1 VNLRRTLI
9 ALSLLVPLG
18 LLAGQLDPRLRQL
31 RQGWAGGGAAF
42 SQKLAEDAARPRSLS
57 MVRRTDDRYVV
68 PTTISLVSTETLDR
82 LRIPYT
88 VVTPTVVTADV
99 PLSALEALEQ
109 SMTIRQVQLAH
120 LKRLH
125 NDINAPKMKTSVPW
139 GAGYTGTNVLVGVID
154 TGIDVNH
161 PAFRAGGLVGG
172 ASRIKYLY
180 SNGHGTHVAGS
191 VAGYDAAYEARA
203 GSAKGANILFV
214 KTTFSSTD
222 ILNGL
227 VWLNEQAKAL
237 GKPIV
242 VNLSLGSES
251 GPHDGTDPEAKAI
264 DDLVAASNGSLI
276 VVRSAGNNANDGHHG
291 SATATVSGVSMPV
304 TVPAYTVAASTY
316 DTIVFDLYADAAAEV
331 SIRITNP
338 GGGSTG
344 WIAPSAS
351 PVTGTLPDGTGY
363 YLENHSAAETTN
375 PAVKSMYLE
384 IGEYANGDGKEV
396 RPGTWTLEFR
406 TASGTTRVDGW
417 MWYQGG
423 ADQIDAVFATPD
435 KDTTLGNEAC
445 GNNIIAVA
453 AYVSRYSWQAS
464 NGSTYHYVGYTQDTI
479 APFSSVGPTRD
490 GRQKPDVT
498 AGGSNVLSARSA
510 ATSPSASQLPFT
522 GSQTYAYMQGTSMSS
537 PTLAGAVALLK
548 EIHPA
553 WTYADML
560 NYFRTNSQG
569 TSAFTTFGT
578 WNKNWGWG
586 VVDLTSSLASPPTGP
601 SITTHPAS
609 QAVNV
614 GQTAT
619 FSVAATASAGTL
631 SYQWKKNGSDVG
643 ANSSSYTT
651 PAAVLG
657 DNGAQF
663 TVVVTDANG
672 STPSNAAT
680 LTVTAVTPVV
690 VTVSPK
696 PVTLLVG
703 GSQIFTA
710 AVTGTGNTA
719 VTWSGTGA
727 GFLSSL
733 SANSTTFTAST
744 AGSYVVTATSAADSS
759 KSDSASVTVKTRDLN
774 GDGSTDVLD
783 LASFARAH
791 GSTSASSNWNAACD
805 LNGDGSVDDTDIA
818 LFLAGF

>member
-1 VNLRRTLI
+1 MNLRRTLI

-172 ASRIKYLY
+172 ASRIKYLWDQTVAHVPFSVGSFTSTKGRRWTDADISAGTCTEID

-191 VAGYDAAYEARA
+191 VAGYDAAYETRA

-304 TVPAYTVAASTY
+304 TVPAYTVSASTY

-351 PVTGTLPDGTGY
+351 PVTGALPDGTGY

-464 NGSTYHYVGYTQDTI
+464 NGSTYHYVGYTQDAI

-498 AGGSNVLSARSA
+498 AGGSNVLSARWSPYPDA
-510 ATSPSASQLPFT
+510 TISSSRHSTATSPPKSRTAPC
-522 GSQTYAYMQGTSMSS
+522 S
-537 PTLAGAVALLK
+537 PR
-548 EIHPA
+548 H
-553 WTYADML
+553 
-560 NYFRTNSQG
+560 
-569 TSAFTTFGT
+569 
-578 WNKNWGWG
+578 
-586 VVDLTSSLASPPTGP
+586 
-601 SITTHPAS
+601 
-609 QAVNV
+609 
-614 GQTAT
+614 
-619 FSVAATASAGTL
+619 AA
-631 SYQWKKNGSDVG
+631 K
-643 ANSSSYTT
+643 
-651 PAAVLG
+651 
-657 DNGAQF
+657 
-663 TVVVTDANG
+663 
-672 STPSNAAT
+672 
-680 LTVTAVTPVV
+680 
-690 VTVSPK
+690 
-696 PVTLLVG
+696 
-703 GSQIFTA
+703 
-710 AVTGTGNTA
+710 
-719 VTWSGTGA
+719 
-727 GFLSSL
+727 
-733 SANSTTFTAST
+733 
-744 AGSYVVTATSAADSS
+744 
-759 KSDSASVTVKTRDLN
+759 
-774 GDGSTDVLD
+774 
-783 LASFARAH
+783 
-791 GSTSASSNWNAACD
+791 
-805 LNGDGSVDDTDIA
+805 
-818 LFLAGF
+818 